1 MIEDVAD
8 LELELLLDGICRR
21 WSYDFRGYGR
31 ASLKRRVKTALASEG
46 IDTISELQAK
56 VLRDRAALERFVSYL
71 SVHVTSMFR
80 DPEVYLAIRTRVA
93 PILRTYPF
101 LRVWHAGCSSGEE
114 VYSLAIVLAE
124 EGLLDRALLYATD
137 ISDVLVQRAK
147 RGVFPLESMK
157 KNTRN
162 YHQAGGRA
170 DFSDYWVADQR
181 NAVMRDSL
189 RKNLVFSRH
198 SLVSDGSFN
207 EFHVIFCRNVII
219 YFNQELRRRVH
230 QLLYDSL
237 GKFGLIVLGLKETM
251 DFTPHAAA
259 YERFDGNLRIYRR
272 IK

>member
-1 MIEDVAD
+1 
-8 LELELLLDGICRR
+8 
-21 WSYDFRGYGR
+21 
-31 ASLKRRVKTALASEG
+31 
-46 IDTISELQAK
+46 
-56 VLRDRAALERFVSYL
+56 
-71 SVHVTSMFR
+71 MFR
-80 DPEVYLAIRTRVA
+80 DPEVYAAIRTRVA

-124 EGLLDRALLYATD
+124 EGLYDRALLYATD
-137 ISDVLVQRAK
+137 ISDSLIQRAK
-147 RGVFPLESMK
+147 RGVFPIESMR

-170 DFSDYWVADQR
+170 DFSDYWVADQHH
-181 NAVMRDSL
+181 AVMRDSL

-198 SLVSDGSFN
+198 SLVTDGSFN

-219 YFNQELRRRVH
+219 YFDQELRRRVH

-251 DFTPHAAA
+251 DFTPQASA
-259 YERFDGNLRIYRR
+259 YEAVDGNMRIYRR